1 VLYKATL
8 RLKENKGPST
18 SSTSESCICRV
29 VNFDRITNY
38 VIEDYLVELAKFE
51 ALKFRKYMVP
61 TIGYLVTENGI
72 NIFQP
77 EMISMYELLH
87 CEDK

>member
-1 VLYKATL
+1 
-8 RLKENKGPST
+8 
-18 SSTSESCICRV
+18 
-29 VNFDRITNY
+29 